1 MTICLV
7 HVQVAQQGEMTER
20 IDANVEETLGNVDN
34 AKQQLLKYLNNISN
48 NRWLMLKVFFV
59 LLIFLVV
66 FIVFIA

>member
-1 MTICLV
+1 M
-7 HVQVAQQGEMTER
+7 QVAQQGEMTER
-20 IDANVEETLGNVDN
+20 IDANIEETLGNVDN

-59 LLIFLVV
+59 LLMFLVV